1 MEIGKN
7 TSMDKQGVNEMS
19 SLFKRDLK
27 KHWYIKYNNNGYPHV
42 QQGFVLPPN
51 RFEEFDPFLIMAE
64 DWYQRGAFPD
74 HPHRGFQTITYVI
87 DGRLEHIDN
96 HGGNSIL
103 EAGDIQYMNAGS
115 GARHAEEPVDQDIA
129 HTLQLWLNLPSS
141 LKNTQ
146 TSYQNVYIEDVP
158 RVKIEGGELKVYS
171 GEIAGVKGPMNSLVH
186 ITMTEISLAKGM
198 TYKHIL
204 PENHN
209 AFVYVL
215 SGEVELGESKTLL
228 KKTGAGTLT
237 FNENGKNES
246 EFQITANS
254 RSKLLIYSGVP
265 LREEIVAYG
274 PFVMNSMEEV
284 QQAYRDFHAGKFGPP
299 AE

>member
-1 MEIGKN
+1 M
-7 TSMDKQGVNEMS
+7 T
-19 SLFKRDLK
+19 SLFKRDIK
-27 KHWYIKYNNNGYPHV
+27 DHWYVKYNNNGNPHV

-51 RFEEFDPFLIMAE
+51 RFEDFDPFLIMAE
-64 DWYQRGAFPD
+64 DWYKHGAFPD

-103 EAGDIQYMNAGS
+103 EAGDVQYMNAGS

-129 HTLQLWLNLPSS
+129 HTLQLWLNLPRS
-141 LKNTQ
+141 LKNTK
-146 TSYQNVYIEDVP
+146 TTYQNVYVEHVP
-158 RVKIEGGELKVYS
+158 VVQVEGGELKVYS
-171 GEIAGVKGPMNSLVH
+171 GEIAGVKGPMNSLVP
-186 ITMTEISLAKGM
+186 ITMTEISLAKGA

-215 SGEVELGESKTLL
+215 SGELELGESKTSL
-228 KKTGAGTLT
+228 KKTGAATLT
-237 FNENGKNES
+237 FNENGENES
-246 EFQITANS
+246 EFTVEANS
-254 RSKLLIYSGVP
+254 RAKILVLSGAP

-284 QQAYRDFHAGKFGPP
+284 QQAYRDFHEGKFGPP